1 MTIVVYILAAI
12 FALFF
17 FMQMVMIFKARN
29 KRGKPAPDLAGE
41 YETAGRGDRTALFYF
56 FSPGCAA
63 CRPMAPIINKLRGS
77 SPDVFEINVA
87 EDLATARKFGIM
99 GTPATVFVRE
109 GKIVEFLLGPQS
121 EDKLSRL
128 LNTRS

>member
-17 FMQMVMIFKARN
+17 FLQLAMIFKARTR
-29 KRGKPAPDLAGE
+29 RGKPAPNLTGE
-41 YETAGRGDRTALFYF
+41 YETAGRGEQTALFYF

-63 CRPMAPIINKLRGS
+63 CRPMVPVINKLRKGS
-77 SPDVFEINVA
+77 PEVFEINVT
-87 EDLATARKFGIM
+87 EDLTTARKFGIM
-99 GTPATVFVRE
+99 GTPASVFVRR

-121 EDKLSRL
+121 EEKLLRL